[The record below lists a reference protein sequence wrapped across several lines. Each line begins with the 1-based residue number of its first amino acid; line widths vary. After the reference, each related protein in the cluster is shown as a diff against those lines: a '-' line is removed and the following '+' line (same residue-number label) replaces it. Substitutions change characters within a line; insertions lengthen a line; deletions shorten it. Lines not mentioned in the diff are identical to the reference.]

1 MKFYEVNF
9 DGIVGP
15 THNYSGLSSGNIAST
30 SNKATFSEPK
40 AAALQG
46 LQKMK
51 LLMELGLKQA
61 VLPPHER
68 PHLET
73 LRELGFSG
81 KDSEIIEKC
90 RKNHRDLF
98 IQLCSASPMWTANA
112 AMTSSSLDSLDKKCH
127 FTVANLTSKFHR
139 SFEHITTQRVL
150 SKIFKS
156 KKHFSVHEALPE
168 HPFFG
173 DEGSANFTRLCSEY
187 GKTGV
192 EIFTFGKYALDST
205 QPAPQKFVARQTFE
219 ACEAIA
225 RQHKLK
231 ESQTVFT
238 QQLPEAIDGGVFHND
253 VICVGNENVL
263 FLHEKA
269 FLDQE
274 KIKKEITEKFSALSK
289 ENLFWIEVKN
299 SEISLQDCIK
309 TYLFNSQ
316 LVTLKKGE
324 MALIAPKECEDTSV
338 VKNYLQNLIKA
349 NNPIKKVF
357 YLDLKQSMRN
367 GGGPAC
373 LRLRVVLNDA
383 EIKNAHSGVF
393 LTEKLF
399 LQLEKW
405 IHKYYPDKLSQEDLF
420 DPKLYQQSCQALD
433 SLSKILK
440 LGTVYSFQK

>member
-1 MKFYEVNF
+1 MKSFEVNF

-30 SNKATFSEPK
+30 SNRATFSEPK

-46 LQKMK
+46 LKKMK
-51 LLMELGLKQA
+51 LLMDLGLKQA

-68 PHLET
+68 PHLQT

-81 KDSEIIEKC
+81 KDSQIIEKC

-112 AMTSSSLDSLDKKCH
+112 AMTSSSSDSLDKKCH
-127 FTVANLTSKFHR
+127 FTIANLTSKFHR
-139 SFEHITTQRVL
+139 SFEHITTYKVL

-156 KKHFSVHEALPE
+156 KKYFSVHEALPQ
-168 HPFFG
+168 HPSLG
-173 DEGSANFTRLCSEY
+173 DEGSANFTRLCSNY
-187 GKTGV
+187 GNTGL
-192 EIFTFGKYALDST
+192 EIFTFGKYAFET
-205 QPAPQKFVARQTFE
+205 TKPAPQKYVARQTFE
-219 ACEAIA
+219 ACEAIS
-225 RQHKLK
+225 RKHQLK
-231 ESQTVFT
+231 ESQIVFV
-238 QQLPEAIDGGVFHND
+238 QQLPDAIDEGVFHND

-269 FLDQE
+269 FLNQE
-274 KIKKEITEKFSALSK
+274 SVKKEVVEKFNTLSE

-299 SEISLQDCIK
+299 SEISLQDSIK

-316 LVTLKKGE
+316 LVSLKKGE
-324 MALIAPKECEDTSV
+324 MALIAPKECEENST
-338 VKNYLQNLIKA
+338 VKNYLDGIVRG

-373 LRLRVVLNDA
+373 LRLRVVLNET
-383 EIKNAHSGVF
+383 EIKNTHSEIF

-399 LQLEKW
+399 LHLEKW
-405 IHKYYPDKLSQEDLF
+405 ILKFYPDKLSQEDLF

-440 LGTVYSFQK
+440 LGTIYSFQK